1 MNNILVYHDDGT
13 PHHHPEVLPTG
24 SNPAPSRSCAVCHRG
39 PELYVVNAFKN
50 DSKILVYRQ
59 ASKDAYVFDRVFAS
73 SATID
78 SILHPFDLAF
88 GDSALLRVEPGL
100 ERGHRRVDQRD
111 ASGGLP
117 GVDAAVPAPREV
129 PSRDDR
135 RLERRR
141 LPDVPTPAPPDVA
154 APLGLQV
161 HATTAGRSRTSVR
174 GVLVWGRIL
183 LVADEPADAV
193 KAYEVG
199 TGALIGQIA
208 DGSAMKAPVHLLL
221 DASASRLYI
230 GSTGTDSVV
239 RYELARGLGS
249 PTQPVAPK
257 TFITGVKHPSGLAFG
272 GDGLLY
278 VAERKARKIKRFQ
291 SDGTPAGTFIN
302 KLPDEPEFIRYVPK
316 S

>member
-1 MNNILVYHDDGT
+1 VSSQDSNVVTGVSANGT
-13 PHHHPEVLPTG
+13 PLAVSQVLTQQFPP
-24 SNPAPSRSCAVCHRG
+24 PAKFLQGTIV
-39 PELYVVNAFKN
+39 
-50 DSKILVYRQ
+50 
-59 ASKDAYVFDRVFAS
+59 AS
-73 SATID
+73 SV
-78 SILHPFDLAF
+78 
-88 GDSALLRVEPGL
+88 GALP
-100 ERGHRRVDQRD
+100 H
-111 ASGGLP
+111 
-117 GVDAAVPAPREV
+117 
-129 PSRDDR
+129 
-135 RLERRR
+135 
-141 LPDVPTPAPPDVA
+141 VPTPAPPDVA

-161 HATTAGRSRTSVR
+161 QRDDGGKVTNSVR
-174 GVLVWGRIL
+174 GVLVWGAIL

-257 TFITGVKHPSGLAFG
+257 TFITGVKHASGLAFG